1 MPLTI
6 GAFDKVKAA
15 ILSLPMSGKTLVGAA
30 RGTRLYNG
38 ARQEYQTPATA
49 FGDLLQQK
57 LGRQHA
63 VTDYDSFRAW
73 ANLYDPTDATA
84 QDQALKGRQITRDL
98 NKLSLEDWNRLLKPN
113 ALLDSN
119 IKDLFE
125 MFDGQMT
132 VWFISHQSD
141 PARLKRIE
149 ILYEGCDLPQ
159 VVSMHW

>member
-6 GAFDKVKAA
+6 GAFDKLKAA
-15 ILSLPMSGKTLVGAA
+15 VLSLPMSGKTLIGAA

-38 ARQEYQTPATA
+38 IRQQYQTPVTA
-49 FGDLLQQK
+49 YDDLLQQK

-63 VTDYDSFRAW
+63 VTDYDAFRAW

-84 QDQALKGRQITRDL
+84 QKQKLAGQVITREV
-98 NKLSLEDWNRLLKPN
+98 NKLSLDDWNRLLKPG

-125 MFDGQMT
+125 MFPGQMT

-149 ILYEGCDLPQ
+149 IIYEGSDIPQ